1 MPNNEELKPLI
12 NYDLNSSFIHEYCHH
27 LLHIKKW
34 VPENIHL
41 TPVICYAPG
50 DRYLARLITRKGN
63 YEDGLQK
70 KFFKDVFPKFPNA
83 AFVDIGANI
92 GVYTISA
99 GVLGGKVFA
108 VEPMPETLKS
118 LSQSVAVNSL
128 LDRVSVYP
136 YGLMDKKSCVY
147 PELFESG
154 NNKGATRLIKD
165 PNCTHNNGIK
175 IATLDQF
182 LPTLKRLNISQVII
196 KMDIEEAEPF
206 AIIGGQ
212 NFLEQIEIP
221 FFTMEFRHMA
231 NTLRS
236 QKPENLSRKQ
246 AIYKMLEIMDVNFT
260 QHQSAGNDKK
270 YQTFT
275 IGQKTYHGG
284 RRISYEQ
291 QARKSITISSASS

>member
-1 MPNNEELKPLI
+1 MMISLLFTIAFFIYSSFFNDQYNKFPIIIIVQNVSQKCNNPLFCSKTEKNMPNNEELKPLI

-154 NNKGATRLIKD
+154 NNKGRYEESVFFSF
-165 PNCTHNNGIK
+165 NNWINSK
-175 IATLDQF
+175 W
-182 LPTLKRLNISQVII
+182 LN
-196 KMDIEEAEPF
+196 KLF
-206 AIIGGQ
+206 CF
-212 NFLEQIEIP
+212 N
-221 FFTMEFRHMA
+221 
-231 NTLRS
+231 
-236 QKPENLSRKQ
+236 
-246 AIYKMLEIMDVNFT
+246 
-260 QHQSAGNDKK
+260 
-270 YQTFT
+270 
-275 IGQKTYHGG
+275 
-284 RRISYEQ
+284 
-291 QARKSITISSASS
+291 